1 MEWMNSTWFWWALAL
16 ALFAAEALLPGAFM
30 LWLGIAATAT
40 GILHLLL
47 PDVGLAVQ
55 WIWFSL
61 FALASVYGGW
71 RYKQAHPPRDTDQ
84 PLLNKRA
91 AQLMDRVLTLDAAIE
106 NGRGKV
112 KIGDALW
119 SVVGEDLAAGTRVR
133 VVAVE
138 GMVLRARAID

>member
-1 MEWMNSTWFWWALAL
+1 MNSTWFWWALAL
-16 ALFAAEALLPGAFM
+16 ALFAAEALVPGAFM

-40 GILHLLL
+40 GLVHLAL
-47 PDVGLAVQ
+47 PESSLAVQ

-61 FALASVYGGW
+61 FALASTYAGW
-71 RYKQAHPPRDTDQ
+71 RYKLAHPPRVTDQ

-91 AQLMDRVLTLDAAIE
+91 AQLMDRVLTLDAPIE

-119 SVVGEDLAAGTRVR
+119 SVSGDDLAAGTRVR
-133 VVAVE
+133 VIAIE
-138 GMVLRARAID
+138 GMVLRVRAID